1 MEENHLLQAVTENA
15 VFVAQFIAIVVI
27 LVLAAYGIE
36 KAARKRENSRE
47 RILSTRKVAVCG
59 MFAAI
64 AVVLMLFEVPVPFA
78 PPFYGLDLSELPV
91 LIGAYAFGPVA
102 GVLIEF
108 CKIVL
113 KVFFKPTSTAFV
125 GELANF
131 VIGCSFL
138 LPASAIYL
146 FHKTKKN
153 AVIGAAAGTFCMTVF
168 GTAFNAVYLLP
179 KFAQL
184 FGMPLDAIIA
194 MGTEI
199 NPSINSIASL
209 VILAVAPLNLLKGGL
224 VSVIT
229 ILIYK
234 KISPIIK
241 EGTKNRE
248 K

>member
-15 VFVAQFIAIVVI
+15 VFVAQFIAIVVV
-27 LVLAAYGIE
+27 LVLAAYGME

-91 LIGAYAFGPVA
+91 LIGAYAFGPVT

-153 AVIGAAAGTFCMTVF
+153 AVIGAAAGTLCMTVF

-241 EGTKNRE
+241 EGTKNRQ

>member
-15 VFVAQFIAIVVI
+15 VFVAQFIAIVVV
-27 LVLAAYGIE
+27 LVLAAYGME

-47 RILSTRKVAVCG
+47 RILNTRKVAVCG

-91 LIGAYAFGPVA
+91 LIGAYAFGPVT

-153 AVIGAAAGTFCMTVF
+153 AVIGAAAGTLCMTVF

-241 EGTKNRE
+241 EGTKNRQ